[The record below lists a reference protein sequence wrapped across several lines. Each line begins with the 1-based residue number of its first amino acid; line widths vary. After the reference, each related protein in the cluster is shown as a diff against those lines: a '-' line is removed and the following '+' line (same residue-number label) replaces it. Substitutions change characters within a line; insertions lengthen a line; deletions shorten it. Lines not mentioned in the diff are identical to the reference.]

1 MKKKTSLASILLQK
15 SEPELLQL
23 LEESLARVSE
33 LEAQNKRLQK
43 EVNKFKTQARRE
55 RQRSSSLRGQ
65 LKAEQARVEQL
76 RATIRTV
83 RIKARA
89 ATKRAEAAEADVRV
103 VKNILKEIQPKLT
116 KEQVFEMYRNS
127 NLTRFW
133 DRLTQVHQF
142 DPEKLQEMQ
151 QKMASWTSQ
160 KLRDIVRVAGWRSTW
175 YDSDAEWNAS
185 EVAGWDER
193 NLYAF
198 IMSY

>member
-23 LEESLARVSE
+23 LEEALAKVAR
-33 LEAQNKRLQK
+33 LEAQNKQLQR
-43 EVNKFKTQARRE
+43 EVSKFRTQARRE

-65 LKAEQARVEQL
+65 LKSEQAKVEQL
-76 RATIRTV
+76 KATIKTV
-83 RIKARA
+83 RVKAKA
-89 ATKRAEAAEADVRV
+89 ATKRAEAAEADVRT

-142 DPEKLQEMQ
+142 DPQKLQEMQ
-151 QKMASWTSQ
+151 QRMASWDSQ